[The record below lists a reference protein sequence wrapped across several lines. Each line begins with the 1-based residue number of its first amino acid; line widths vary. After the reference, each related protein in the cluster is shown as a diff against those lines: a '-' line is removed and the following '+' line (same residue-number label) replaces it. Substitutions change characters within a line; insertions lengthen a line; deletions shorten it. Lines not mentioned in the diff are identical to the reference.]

1 MGRLVFK
8 DIALPVTSKRAFLF
22 RTTLFKAQGASKAQ
36 GTRHKAQGASKAQGA
51 RDKKTSQEKQKE
63 RHKS

>member
-22 RTTLFKAQGASKAQ
+22 RTTLFKAQ